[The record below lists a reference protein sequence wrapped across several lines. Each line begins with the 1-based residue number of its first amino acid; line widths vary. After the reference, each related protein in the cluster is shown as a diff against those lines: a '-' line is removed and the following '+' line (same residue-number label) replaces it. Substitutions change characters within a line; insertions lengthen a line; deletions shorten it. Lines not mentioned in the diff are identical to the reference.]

1 MHWAKV
7 YAGTSGQSSFFN
19 VETFIR
25 LYPSYI
31 TADSVWVVIGAHPTS
46 GEIRIEGDYATLDDA
61 NAAVE
66 RLVDSL

>member
-1 MHWAKV
+1 MHWVKV

-19 VETFIR
+19 VDAFTR

-31 TADSVWVVIGAHPTS
+31 TADSVWAVVGLQASS
-46 GEIRIEGDYATLDDA
+46 GEVRLDGDYATLDEA

>member
-19 VETFIR
+19 VETFTR

-31 TADSVWVVIGAHPTS
+31 TADSVWTVVGVHPVS
-46 GEIRIEGDYATLDDA
+46 GEVRLEGDYTTLADA

-66 RLVDSL
+66 RLVESL

>member
-19 VETFIR
+19 VEAFVR

-31 TADSVWVVIGAHPTS
+31 TADSVWAVAGLHPTL
-46 GEIRIEGDYATLDDA
+46 GEVRLEGDYTTLADA

-66 RLVDSL
+66 RLVESL